1 MKFPTKLRYSLRL
14 LIEIKNSKTPLTLKD
29 ASKKTLIS
37 ENYLKQLAATLEKKG
52 VIKGKK
58 GPNGGYVI
66 LSENIS
72 LMELVEIF
80 SGGVQLAP
88 CIDENY
94 QCKLVDV
101 CKARRAWHNLNDE
114 IGKLFSKVKLK
125 DF

>member
-1 MKFPTKLRYSLRL
+1 M
-14 LIEIKNSKTPLTLKD
+14 LIEIKNSKKPLTLKD

-37 ENYLKQLAATLEKKG
+37 ENYLKQLAATLEKYG

-58 GPNGGYVI
+58 GPNGGYII
-66 LSENIS
+66 LSENIT
-72 LMELVEIF
+72 LMELVDIF

-94 QCKLVDV
+94 KCELISV
-101 CKARRAWHNLNDE
+101 CPARNAWQNLNDE
-114 IGKLFSKVKLK
+114 ISELFGKIRLK